1 MAQINIVI
9 SLLAFFLPLCI
20 SYTFPNER
28 NRCTIYNGGCAFH
41 VLLSGSDCDMV
52 RDAPA
57 VPSYYQKSVQ
67 EVQQVTAKVA
77 ASKEDEETK
86 ESLKKLDS
94 LERKLLKMMEGL
106 SVRSLRHIRQIKTEL
121 REVTNAINLM
131 QHQNKPKK
139 GVTCP
144 ANFISV
150 GAWSSC
156 YRFST
161 FNTTWH
167 QAREYCSAFGS
178 DLVSLDTE
186 KESYILD
193 YLLRSN
199 PGEIEFNKFCFILRT
214 KQQQKTKPKHKFSMK
229 LNSVPSSQSYS
240 NYEDIMAK

>member
-1 MAQINIVI
+1 MLALMNSVF
-9 SLLAFFLPLCI
+9 LLMTLLPLCI
-20 SYTFPNER
+20 GYTYPNEQ
-28 NRCTIYNGGCAFH
+28 NRCTIYNGGCAYH
-41 VLLSGSDCDMV
+41 VMLSGSDCEMV
-52 RDAPA
+52 RDAP
-57 VPSYYQKSVQ
+57 VSNYYASVQ
-67 EVQQVTAKVA
+67 EVQEVTAKVA
-77 ASKEDEETK
+77 AKEEDTK
-86 ESLKKLDS
+86 ESIKKLDS

-131 QHQNKPKK
+131 QHADRRKK

-167 QAREYCSAFGS
+167 EAREYCSAFGS
-178 DLVSLDTE
+178 DLVALDTV

-193 YLLRSN
+193 YLLKSN
-199 PGEIEFNKFCFILRT
+199 PGKIISGFYFLVDIFLFFYYDKSLQWQLGEQAQNHYTI
-214 KQQQKTKPKHKFSMK
+214 QK
-229 LNSVPSSQSYS
+229 
-240 NYEDIMAK
+240 